1 MRGCSDRLNNMS
13 VPSCPSRSA
22 ASPNTGQPHEA
33 VRAARIAAGLSL
45 RELARRIGV
54 SPATLSA
61 VENGRTGLSVERLN
75 AVAAALGLT
84 AAQLL
89 GGTPAPAR
97 DGAAPPAAADVVDGS
112 GDWRAF
118 GPLGADPVLIAAIAS
133 FVDIG
138 YHGTTVRALADR
150 AGTSVPGLYHR
161 YRDKQD
167 LLVRILDLTMDE
179 LHWRVPAAR
188 AEGADPVHRVRL
200 IVEALALFHTH
211 RRELGFIGASEM
223 RSLLPAD
230 RARIARSRR
239 EIQRYLDEEI
249 ESGRADGYFDVDDP
263 QAAGRAIATMC
274 TGIAQWFAERGP
286 YTPEQIARQ
295 YADFAIALLTQGH
308 RIGAGRRVG
317 GPFPP
322 ALS

>member
-1 MRGCSDRLNNMS
+1 
-13 VPSCPSRSA
+13 
-22 ASPNTGQPHEA
+22 
-33 VRAARIAAGLSL
+33 
-45 RELARRIGV
+45 
-54 SPATLSA
+54 PATLSA
-61 VENGRTGLSVERLN
+61 IENGRTGLSVERLN
-75 AVAAALGLT
+75 SVAATLGLT
-84 AAQLL
+84 ASRLL
-89 GGTPAPAR
+89 GDGGLAVPGRGSAETAVESDR
-97 DGAAPPAAADVVDGS
+97 DAHS
-112 GDWRAF
+112 DWRAF
-118 GPLGADPVLIAAIAS
+118 GPLDADPVLIAAIAS

-138 YHGTTVRALADR
+138 YHGATVRALADR

-263 QAAGRAIATMC
+263 Q
-274 TGIAQWFAERGP
+274 
-286 YTPEQIARQ
+286 
-295 YADFAIALLTQGH
+295 
-308 RIGAGRRVG
+308 
-317 GPFPP
+317 
-322 ALS
+322 